1 MWVGISWKVSG
12 LGASEWT
19 KVRGNYICCLVVVV
33 IFVGGRG
40 GGFKVITRREGE
52 KATKKRN
59 FYGEP

>member
-1 MWVGISWKVSG
+1 MWVGISWKISG

-19 KVRGNYICCLVVVV
+19 KVRGNYICCLVIVV
-33 IFVGGRG
+33 IFVGGRS

-59 FYGEP
+59 FYGAP